1 VVRTYRIQR
10 WKRKRDRHRRRK
22 RLVEM
27 GGRIVE
33 RGEEGLRVLVMVG
46 EIVVEH

>member
-1 VVRTYRIQR
+1 
-10 WKRKRDRHRRRK
+10 
-22 RLVEM
+22 M